1 MKTPGSHAIPL
12 FIVCA
17 LACLGQNT
25 ARATVISFDPALHQ
39 AGGSWYGLASPSYTA
54 SGFTLTAASVFCAM
68 QDPSPGTSVSWA
80 GATGLFNCV
89 PNGLTTLT
97 QVGGGAFNLDS
108 IDMAPCNCGSGY
120 GAPIVSFHGTRMDG
134 TTVDS
139 PAFAVPNV
147 MQFAT
152 YSFAGMGFVNLQ
164 SVTWYH
170 YAPYEQFDNI
180 TLDTAP
186 EPSSALLLAA
196 GLAAA
201 LLLLPKRDRRTKQ
214 AVGTRAPA
222 PRVFTSES
230 V

>member
-1 MKTPGSHAIPL
+1 MTTPGIRAIPL
-12 FIVCA
+12 HIVCA
-17 LACLGQNT
+17 LACLCPNT
-25 ARATVISFDPALHQ
+25 AFGGTVISFDPSLHQ
-39 AGGSWYGLASPSYTA
+39 AGSSWYGLASPTYTA

-80 GATGLFNCV
+80 GATGLFNCA

-97 QVGGGAFNLDS
+97 QVGGGQFTLDS

-120 GAPIVSFHGTRMDG
+120 GAPSVSFHGTRMDG

-139 PAFAVPNV
+139 LAFAVPDV
-147 MQFAT
+147 MSFTT
-152 YSFAGMGFVNLQ
+152 YSFAGMGFENLR

-180 TLDTAP
+180 TLDATP
-186 EPSSALLLAA
+186 EPSSALLLAT

-201 LLLLPKRDRRTKQ
+201 LATVRARR
-214 AVGTRAPA
+214 ARGI
-222 PRVFTSES
+222 S
-230 V
+230 